1 MADWIPLFPWLI
13 AMGVLVCCS
22 AFFSASEAALF
33 CLRPS
38 DRRELADGN
47 ASERAAGKLLSK
59 ADRLLAAILFWNLVI
74 NIVYFA
80 ISSVVSIRID
90 ETESMGQFWAIGFA
104 VGSLLAII
112 FFSEM
117 LPKSIAVIKPEALA
131 KFIGVPLS
139 IAVRAV
145 DPIMPLLTTVN
156 LISRRILWPNFRK
169 ETELEIS
176 DIERAIEISG
186 KDVSVIKPEQTV
198 VQNIVQLS
206 NIRVDEWM
214 RPRTQFDNYCPPVG
228 RADLGGKLPASG
240 YLLVTE
246 PDSEEIEKAIRLD
259 NHFKLPEENLE
270 RLGEPVLYSPWSA
283 TVADALERMSHR
295 DRKVTVILNEYG
307 ETIGILTI
315 EAILEAVFTYSPS
328 RSKRLLDHN
337 PIAKINDGLW
347 VAMGMMSL
355 RLLAKYFATELPES
369 NNVTIAGLVQEEV
382 QRLARAGDECD
393 HGPLHF
399 QVVETDDRGM
409 MILKITRTDQEDE
422 S

>member
-1 MADWIPLFPWLI
+1 
-13 AMGVLVCCS
+13 MGVLVCCS

-33 CLRPS
+33 CLRAS
-38 DRRELADGN
+38 DRRQLADGN
-47 ASERAAGKLLSK
+47 ASQRAANKLLTR

-80 ISSVVSIRID
+80 ISSMVSIRLD
-90 ETESMGQFWAIGFA
+90 ESESFGQVWAIGFA
-104 VGSLLAII
+104 IGSLLAII

-117 LPKSIAVIKPEALA
+117 LPKSIAVMNADKLV
-131 KFIGVPLS
+131 KFIGVPLAA
-139 IAVRAV
+139 AVRVV
-145 DPIMPLLTTVN
+145 DPIMPMLTTVN
-156 LISRRILWPNFRK
+156 VISLRILWPKFKR
-169 ETELEIS
+169 ESELEIA

-186 KDVSVIKPEQTV
+186 KDTSVIKQEQTV
-198 VQNIVQLS
+198 VENIVQLS

-214 RPRTQFDNYCPPVG
+214 RPRTQFDNYRPPV
-228 RADLGGKLPASG
+228 RRSDLEGKLPASG

-246 PDSEEIEKAIRLD
+246 PESEEIEKAIRLD

-270 RLGEPVLYSPWSA
+270 RLGEPVLYMPWSA

-295 DRKVTVILNEYG
+295 DRKVTVVLNEYG
-307 ETIGILTI
+307 ETVGILTI
-315 EAILEAVFTYSPS
+315 EAVLEAVFTYSPS

-337 PIAKINDGLW
+337 PIAKIKDDLW
-347 VAMGMMSL
+347 VALGMMSL
-355 RLLAKYFATELPES
+355 RLLAKHFDIELPES

-382 QRLARAGDECD
+382 QRLARTGDQCN

-409 MILKITRTDQEDE
+409 MIVKITRSDQEGAE
-422 S
+422 